1 MIVVSDTSVLSCLV
15 LIDERSGRT
24 LCAAL
29 GLPMTGTAGL
39 LTDAAAAGW
48 IDFEEVFR
56 RLGKTR
62 FRLAETVVDTLRRRF
77 RSQSGPE

>member
-1 MIVVSDTSVLSCLV
+1 
-15 LIDERSGRT
+15 
-24 LCAAL
+24 
-29 GLPMTGTAGL
+29 MTGTAGL